1 MGEKCPDYRDVLI
14 SGMGKC
20 TNVPFGTV
28 IILNCVLPFRRG
40 GLPQGK
46 VPVVIPILALAL
58 TLTVF
63 KTVNYVQRTVAVLN
77 MIGSLMNAIRRRNI

>member
-20 TNVPFGTV
+20 TSVPFGTV
-28 IILNCVLPFRRG
+28 IILNSVLPFRRG

-46 VPVVIPILALAL
+46 VPVVIPNPNCFQNSKL
-58 TLTVF
+58 
-63 KTVNYVQRTVAVLN
+63 RTKDC
-77 MIGSLMNAIRRRNI
+77 GSTEHDRFLDECN